1 MKKRWLADGILASSV
16 VLTLG
21 AAPFQ
26 GESPWLAG
34 LFHMSF
40 AAAVGGFAD
49 WFGVTSLFRRP
60 LGISWRT
67 DLIAKNRDMIVS
79 IAKDMVVNELLTRG
93 RLSEILRQH
102 VPSDVVAHWL
112 TVHRD
117 LTEKVAAD
125 VIHMVL
131 TVFPAESLWTMS
143 SEAIERKA
151 ADIDWAGHMAK
162 VMAAFRDYPKKELLT
177 EALAAEVKGFLQAE
191 VTQEEIQR
199 VYLLAWRKYNDK
211 GWLHSLFRD
220 AVEDRDAEMV
230 KKVQEKMLSLS
241 EALTDPESEL
251 RQKMGEAYEEVIV
264 QLETNEVWKRQVNG
278 AAQKLIRRL
287 LSGKGRNWF
296 ISLWQEKKEPLAH
309 RLAEAL
315 LSLIDGQLS
324 AQEKRRDFDAFFL
337 RLVRPHVG
345 WMHRMAASV
354 VEKALAGYDGR
365 TMASLAEKSVSED
378 VAAIRIN
385 GSLWG
390 AFLGA
395 AFFAVSLLWETLM
408 Q

>member
-1 MKKRWLADGILASSV
+1 
-16 VLTLG
+16 
-21 AAPFQ
+21 
-26 GESPWLAG
+26 
-34 LFHMSF
+34 MSF

-67 DLIAKNRDMIVS
+67 DLIARNRDMIVS

-93 RLSEILRQH
+93 RLSEILRRH

-117 LTEKVAAD
+117 LTEKLAAD

-131 TVFPAESLWTMS
+131 TVFPEESIWTMS

-251 RQKMGEAYEEVIV
+251 RQKMGESYDEMII
-264 QLETNEVWKRQVNG
+264 QLETNEAWKRQVNG
-278 AAQKLIRRL
+278 AVQKVIGRL
-287 LSGKGRNWF
+287 LSGRGRNWF
-296 ISLWQEKKEPLAH
+296 LSLWQKKKEPLAQQ
-309 RLAEAL
+309 LAGIL
-315 LSLIDGQLS
+315 LSLIEGQLS

-345 WMHRMAASV
+345 WMHRMDASHGGV
-354 VEKALAGYDGR
+354 GGGEGFGWL
-365 TMASLAEKSVSED
+365 
-378 VAAIRIN
+378 
-385 GSLWG
+385 
-390 AFLGA
+390 
-395 AFFAVSLLWETLM
+395 
-408 Q
+408 

>member
-1 MKKRWLADGILASSV
+1 MKKRTIANGILASSV
-16 VLTLG
+16 ILTLG
-21 AAPFQ
+21 TAPFQ
-26 GESPWLAG
+26 GESIVWTG

-40 AAAVGGFAD
+40 AAAVGSFAD

-60 LGISWRT
+60 LGIPWRT
-67 DLIAKNRDMIVS
+67 DLIAKNRDRIVS

-102 VPSDVVAHWL
+102 VPSDVVARWL
-112 TVHRD
+112 TNHRD

-125 VIHMVL
+125 VIHTVL
-131 TVFPAESLWTMS
+131 SAFPEESLWTMS
-143 SEAIERKA
+143 SEEIEKRT
-151 ADIDWAGHMAK
+151 ADIDWAGHMAQ

-220 AVEDRDAEMV
+220 AVEDRDEAMV
-230 KKVQEKMLSLS
+230 KKVQGKILSLS
-241 EALTDPESEL
+241 DALTDPESEL
-251 RQKMGEAYEEVIV
+251 RQKMGESYDEMII
-264 QLETNEVWKRQVNG
+264 QLETNEAWKRQVNG
-278 AAQKLIRRL
+278 AVQKVIGRL

-296 ISLWQEKKEPLAH
+296 LSMWQKRKEPLAQQ
-309 RLAEAL
+309 LAGTL
-315 LSLIDGQLS
+315 LSLIEGQLS
-324 AQEKRRDFDAFFL
+324 SPAKRRDFDAFLL

>member
-21 AAPFQ
+21 ATPFQ

-60 LGISWRT
+60 LGISWHT
-67 DLIAKNRDMIVS
+67 DLIARNRDMIVS

-117 LTEKVAAD
+117 LTEKLAAD

-131 TVFPAESLWTMS
+131 TVFPGESLWTMS

-191 VTQEEIQR
+191 VTQEEIRR
-199 VYLLAWRKYNDK
+199 VYLLAWQKYNDK

-251 RQKMGEAYEEVIV
+251 RQKMGEAYDAMIV

-309 RLAEAL
+309 CDMIPLKQTR
-315 LSLIDGQLS
+315 
-324 AQEKRRDFDAFFL
+324 
-337 RLVRPHVG
+337 
-345 WMHRMAASV
+345 
-354 VEKALAGYDGR
+354 
-365 TMASLAEKSVSED
+365 
-378 VAAIRIN
+378 
-385 GSLWG
+385 
-390 AFLGA
+390 
-395 AFFAVSLLWETLM
+395 
-408 Q
+408 

>member
-60 LGISWRT
+60 LRIPWRT
-67 DLIAKNRDMIVS
+67 DLIAKNREMIVS

-102 VPSDVVAHWL
+102 VPSDVVARWL
-112 TVHRD
+112 TNHRD

-125 VIHMVL
+125 VIHTVL
-131 TVFPAESLWTMS
+131 SAFPEESLWTMS
-143 SEAIERKA
+143 SEEIEKRT
-151 ADIDWAGHMAK
+151 ADIDWAGHMAQ

-220 AVEDRDAEMV
+220 AVEDRDEAMV
-230 KKVQEKMLSLS
+230 KKVQGKILSLS
-241 EALTDPESEL
+241 DALTDPESEL
-251 RQKMGEAYEEVIV
+251 RQKMGESYDAMIV
-264 QLETNEVWKRQVNG
+264 QLETNEAWKRQVNG
-278 AAQKLIRRL
+278 AVQKVIGRL

-296 ISLWQEKKEPLAH
+296 LSMWQKRKEPLAQQ
-309 RLAEAL
+309 LAGTL
-315 LSLIDGQLS
+315 LSLIEGQLS
-324 AQEKRRDFDAFFL
+324 SPEKRRDFDAFLL

-345 WMHRMAASV
+345 WLHRMAASV
-354 VEKALAGYDGR
+354 VEKALSGYDGR

-395 AFFAVSLLWETLM
+395 AFWAVSFI
-408 Q
+408 

>member
-21 AAPFQ
+21 TAPFQ

-34 LFHMSF
+34 VFHMSF

-67 DLIAKNRDMIVS
+67 DLIAKNREMIVS

-93 RLSEILRQH
+93 RLSEILRRH
-102 VPSDVVAHWL
+102 VPSDVVARWL

-131 TVFPAESLWTMS
+131 TVFPEESIWTMS
-143 SEAIERKA
+143 SEAIERRA

-162 VMAAFRDYPKKELLT
+162 VMVAFRDYPKKELLT

-191 VTQEEIQR
+191 VTQEEIR
-199 VYLLAWRKYNDK
+199 KVYLLAWQKYNDK

-251 RQKMGEAYEEVIV
+251 RQRMGEAYDAMIV

-278 AAQKLIRRL
+278 AAQKLISRL

-296 ISLWQEKKEPLAH
+296 ISLWQEKKEPLAQQ
-309 RLAEAL
+309 LAGTL
-315 LSLIDGQLS
+315 LSLVEGQLS
-324 AQEKRRDFDAFFL
+324 SPEKRRDFDAFLL

-354 VEKALAGYDGR
+354 VEKALSSYDGR
-365 TMASLAEKSVSED
+365 TMASLAEKSVAED

-390 AFLGA
+390 AVLGA
-395 AFFAVSLLWETLM
+395 AFWAVSFI
-408 Q
+408 

>member
-26 GESPWLAG
+26 GESLWLAG

-67 DLIAKNRDMIVS
+67 DLIARNRDMIVS
-79 IAKDMVVNELLTRG
+79 MAKDMVVNELLTKG

-102 VPSDVVAHWL
+102 VPSDVVARWL
-112 TVHRD
+112 TAHRD
-117 LTEKVAAD
+117 LTEKLAAD

-131 TVFPAESLWTMS
+131 TVFPEESIWTMS
-143 SEAIERKA
+143 SEAIERRA

-177 EALAAEVKGFLQAE
+177 EALAAE
-191 VTQEEIQR
+191 EEIQR

-251 RQKMGEAYEEVIV
+251 RQKMGEAYDAMIV

-278 AAQKLIRRL
+278 AVQKLISRL

-309 RLAEAL
+309 RLAKAL
-315 LSLIDGQLS
+315 LSLVDGQLS

-345 WMHRMAASV
+345 WMHRMASAV

>member
-1 MKKRWLADGILASSV
+1 MKKRTIANGILASSV
-16 VLTLG
+16 ILTLG
-21 AAPFQ
+21 TAPFQ
-26 GESPWLAG
+26 GESIAWTG
-34 LFHMSF
+34 LFHVSF

-60 LGISWRT
+60 LRIPWRT

-102 VPSDVVAHWL
+102 VPSDVVARWL
-112 TVHRD
+112 TNHRD

-125 VIHMVL
+125 VIHTVL
-131 TVFPAESLWTMS
+131 SAFPEESLWTMS
-143 SEAIERKA
+143 SEEIEKRT
-151 ADIDWAGHMAK
+151 ADIDWAGHMAQ

-220 AVEDRDAEMV
+220 AVEDRDEAMV
-230 KKVQEKMLSLS
+230 KKVQGKILSLS
-241 EALTDPESEL
+241 DALTDPESEL
-251 RQKMGEAYEEVIV
+251 RQKMGESYDAMIV
-264 QLETNEVWKRQVNG
+264 QLETNEAWKRQVNG
-278 AAQKLIRRL
+278 AVQKVIGRL

-296 ISLWQEKKEPLAH
+296 LSMWQKRKEPLAQQ
-309 RLAEAL
+309 LAGTL
-315 LSLIDGQLS
+315 LSLIEGQLS
-324 AQEKRRDFDAFFL
+324 SPEKRRDFDAFFL
-337 RLVRPHVG
+337 RLARPHVG
-345 WMHRMAASV
+345 WMHRMAGSV

>member
-1 MKKRWLADGILASSV
+1 MKKRTIANGILASSV
-16 VLTLG
+16 ILTLG
-21 AAPFQ
+21 TAPFQ
-26 GESPWLAG
+26 GESIAWTG
-34 LFHMSF
+34 LFHVSF

-60 LGISWRT
+60 LRIPWRT
-67 DLIAKNRDMIVS
+67 DLIAKNREMIVS

-102 VPSDVVAHWL
+102 VPSDVMARWL
-112 TVHRD
+112 TNHRD

-125 VIHMVL
+125 VIHTVL
-131 TVFPAESLWTMS
+131 SAFPEESLWTMS
-143 SEAIERKA
+143 SEEIEKRT
-151 ADIDWAGHMAK
+151 ADIDWAGHMAQ

-199 VYLLAWRKYNDK
+199 VYLLAWRKYNEK

-220 AVEDRDAEMV
+220 AVEDRDEAMV
-230 KKVQEKMLSLS
+230 KKVQGKILSLS
-241 EALTDPESEL
+241 DALTDPESEL
-251 RQKMGEAYEEVIV
+251 RQKMGESYDAMIV
-264 QLETNEVWKRQVNG
+264 QLETNEAWKRQVNG
-278 AAQKLIRRL
+278 AVQKVIGRL

-296 ISLWQEKKEPLAH
+296 LSMWQKRKEPLAQQ
-309 RLAEAL
+309 LAGTL
-315 LSLIDGQLS
+315 LSLIEGQLS
-324 AQEKRRDFDAFFL
+324 SPEKRRDFDAFLL

-345 WMHRMAASV
+345 WLHRMAASV
-354 VEKALAGYDGR
+354 VEKALSGYDGR

-395 AFFAVSLLWETLM
+395 AFWAVSFI
-408 Q
+408 

>member
-1 MKKRWLADGILASSV
+1 MKKRTIANGILASSV
-16 VLTLG
+16 ILTLG
-21 AAPFQ
+21 TAPFQ
-26 GESPWLAG
+26 GESIAWTG
-34 LFHMSF
+34 LFHVSF

-60 LGISWRT
+60 LRIPWRT

-102 VPSDVVAHWL
+102 VPSDVVARWL
-112 TVHRD
+112 TNHRD

-125 VIHMVL
+125 VIHTVL
-131 TVFPAESLWTMS
+131 SAFPEESLWTMS
-143 SEAIERKA
+143 SEEIEKRT
-151 ADIDWAGHMAK
+151 ADIDWAGHMAQ

-220 AVEDRDAEMV
+220 AVEDRDEAMV
-230 KKVQEKMLSLS
+230 KKVQGKILSLS
-241 EALTDPESEL
+241 DALTDPESEL
-251 RQKMGEAYEEVIV
+251 RQKMGESYDAMIG
-264 QLETNEVWKRQVNG
+264 QLETNEAWKRQVNG
-278 AAQKLIRRL
+278 AVQKVIGRL

-296 ISLWQEKKEPLAH
+296 LSMWQKRKEPLAQQ
-309 RLAEAL
+309 LAGTL
-315 LSLIDGQLS
+315 LSLIEGQLS
-324 AQEKRRDFDAFFL
+324 SPEKRRDFDAFLL

-354 VEKALAGYDGR
+354 VEKALSGYDGR

>member
-1 MKKRWLADGILASSV
+1 MKKRTIANGILASSV
-16 VLTLG
+16 ILTLG
-21 AAPFQ
+21 TAPFQ
-26 GESPWLAG
+26 GESIAWTG
-34 LFHMSF
+34 LFHVSF

-60 LGISWRT
+60 LRIPWRT
-67 DLIAKNRDMIVS
+67 DLIAKNREMIVS

-102 VPSDVVAHWL
+102 VPSDVVARWL
-112 TVHRD
+112 TNHRD

-125 VIHMVL
+125 VIHTVL
-131 TVFPAESLWTMS
+131 SAFPEESLWTMS
-143 SEAIERKA
+143 SEEIEKRT
-151 ADIDWAGHMAK
+151 ADIDWAGHMAQ

-199 VYLLAWRKYNDK
+199 VYLLAWRKYNEK

-220 AVEDRDAEMV
+220 AVEDRDEAMV
-230 KKVQEKMLSLS
+230 KKVQGKILSLS
-241 EALTDPESEL
+241 DALTDPESEL
-251 RQKMGEAYEEVIV
+251 RQKMGESYDAMIV
-264 QLETNEVWKRQVNG
+264 QLETNEAWKRQVNG
-278 AAQKLIRRL
+278 AVQKVIGRL
-287 LSGKGRNWF
+287 LSGKGWNWF
-296 ISLWQEKKEPLAH
+296 LSMWQKRKEPLAQQ
-309 RLAEAL
+309 LAGTL
-315 LSLIDGQLS
+315 LSLIEGQLS
-324 AQEKRRDFDAFFL
+324 SPEKRRDFDAFLL

-345 WMHRMAASV
+345 WLHRMAASV
-354 VEKALAGYDGR
+354 VEKALSGYDGR

-395 AFFAVSLLWETLM
+395 AFWAVSFI
-408 Q
+408 